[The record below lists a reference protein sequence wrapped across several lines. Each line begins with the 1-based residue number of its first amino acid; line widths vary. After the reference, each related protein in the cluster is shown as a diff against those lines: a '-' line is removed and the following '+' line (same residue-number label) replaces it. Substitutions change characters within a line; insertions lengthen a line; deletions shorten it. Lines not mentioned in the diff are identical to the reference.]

1 MRVWKHRIEGIL
13 LLIIGIALLIGLV
26 GHRVPDTIQG
36 IGVNLR
42 ILDNFRPQLLVLAL
56 IGSALLGI
64 ARVQR
69 LAALTAVFSVLGGFV
84 IAYDYRTRLPTSL
97 STEPTS
103 TIEVLWFN
111 LLKENTITPERLGEE
126 LLNSNADLIVLA
138 ESAPAFAAIPALSD
152 IYPYRAGCETLD
164 TCELLILSRIPL
176 GPISFEN
183 TPFGPQRLARF
194 HILRTDGPAVT
205 VVAVHR
211 VKPWYLGLTGTGEE
225 WMNAVLGG
233 RPDRP
238 MIVMGDFNAT
248 PWSRRMSQLAHTHG
262 LHSHVRPI
270 ATWPLQAGKLGLTI
284 DHVLTR
290 GPAQIRTLDT
300 WGASLGS
307 NHAGLRASVG
317 IWDAKET
324 N

>member
-1 MRVWKHRIEGIL
+1 MIIE
-13 LLIIGIALLIGLV
+13 
-26 GHRVPDTIQG
+26 HDCP
-36 IGVNLR
+36 
-42 ILDNFRPQLLVLAL
+42 
-56 IGSALLGI
+56 
-64 ARVQR
+64 
-69 LAALTAVFSVLGGFV
+69 
-84 IAYDYRTRLPTSL
+84 LPF

-111 LLKENTITPERLGEE
+111 LLKENSITPERLGEE

-138 ESAPAFAAIPALSD
+138 ESAPAFAVIPALSD
-152 IYPYRAGCETLD
+152 IYPHRAGCETLD
-164 TCELLILSRIPL
+164 TCELLILSRLPL

-183 TPFGPQRLARF
+183 TPFGLQRLARF

-225 WMNAVLGG
+225 WVNAVLSG

-238 MIVMGDFNAT
+238 MIVVGDFNAT
-248 PWSRRMSQLAHTHG
+248 PWSRRMSQLAHNHG
-262 LHSHVRPI
+262 LRSHVRPK
-270 ATWPLQAGKLGLTI
+270 ATWPLQAGKFGLTI

-300 WGASLGS
+300 WGTSLGS
-307 NHAGLRASVG
+307 NHAGLHASVG
-317 IWDAKET
+317 IWNAEET
-324 N
+324 D